1 MDAVSNYQPKNGV
14 VNLRHPSCITVGEI
28 IRIRS
33 EGSVPEKA
41 FLGADLSRGAVRVHG
56 SKEPGMSQALAA
68 VLADSTP
75 SNVCVALKRMNVRGA
90 ILDGLL
96 PLRQIYPWVKEDDI
110 ELPPTFELPPT
121 EEAEEV
127 EEALIPECHEPH
139 PTWVR
144 EIERHAEQ
152 VELKPPSEKF
162 LTRLAK
168 MVGVDAWLR
177 AGVAADL

>member
-1 MDAVSNYQPKNGV
+1 MDAVSNYQPKNGA
-14 VNLRHPSCITVGEI
+14 VNLRHPPCITVGEI

-96 PLRQIYPWVKEDDI
+96 PLRPTYPGWVKEDDI
-110 ELPPTFELPPT
+110 ELPSPEVV
-121 EEAEEV
+121 EEV
-127 EEALIPECHEPH
+127 EEAVIPECHEPL
-139 PTWVR
+139 PTYLQEV
-144 EIERHAEQ
+144 EQTEQ
-152 VELKPPSEKF
+152 VEFEPPSEKF